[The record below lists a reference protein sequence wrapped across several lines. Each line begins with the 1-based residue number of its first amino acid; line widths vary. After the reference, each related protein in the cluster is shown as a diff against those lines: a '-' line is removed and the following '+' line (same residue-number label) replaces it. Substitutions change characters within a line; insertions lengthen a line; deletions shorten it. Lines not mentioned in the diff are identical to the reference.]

1 MKKFI
6 FAAFFAVATLSVF
19 AQPMNVID
27 YFRLL
32 PDSLRNYYKLEYQ
45 NGQWRVPCLSTA
57 GCFYQSVVDVKN
69 GFIQIVNDVEAQGT
83 ITDQFVLFSDLKGNR
98 YLAISRK
105 AVSAQSIS
113 TKIGFWLYQNGH
125 WIDVTD
131 HVLPGFSINYFVF
144 PPVNFPRFL
153 SDVFAIWYD
162 LPRYGTEVT
171 VRLDSVDVQDF
182 IDGIS
187 KSEQDYKQKLNQYMN
202 FRKHLRYV
210 RFKLKWDRQFGRFI
224 VE

>member
-6 FAAFFAVATLSVF
+6 FAAVLAVATLSVF

-32 PDSLRNYYKLEYQ
+32 PDSLRSYYKIEYID
-45 NGQWRVPCLSTA
+45 GQWRSPCLSA
-57 GCFYQSVVDVKN
+57 QGCYYQTVVDVKN

-98 YLAISRK
+98 YMAISRK

-113 TKIGFWLYQNGH
+113 TKIGFWLYKNGR

-131 HVLPGFSINYFVF
+131 HVCQGF
-144 PPVNFPRFL
+144 R
-153 SDVFAIWYD
+153 
-162 LPRYGTEVT
+162 
-171 VRLDSVDVQDF
+171 
-182 IDGIS
+182 
-187 KSEQDYKQKLNQYMN
+187 
-202 FRKHLRYV
+202 
-210 RFKLKWDRQFGRFI
+210 
-224 VE
+224 